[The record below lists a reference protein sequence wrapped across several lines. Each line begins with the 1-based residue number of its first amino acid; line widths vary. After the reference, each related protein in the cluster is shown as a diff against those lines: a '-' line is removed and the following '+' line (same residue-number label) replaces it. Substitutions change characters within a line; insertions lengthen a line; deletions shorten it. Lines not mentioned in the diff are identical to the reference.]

1 MENSNNENGNNENG
15 ASVFYPWA
23 RTFSYN
29 ADVTMVISV
38 RDRGKTFGIRMAAM
52 DDAIKRGHRFV
63 EVVRYKNELP
73 EVIAGYFDKLAMLD
87 KFSSYEF
94 RTEGRK
100 GFYRPK
106 ANDTSKKSKEPW
118 IPLCYFIALSEAQNA
133 KKRTY
138 VDVRYI
144 IFDEALIEP
153 GLYLRYLPREWQ
165 VLANVVD
172 TVTRE
177 SGTGEGIRPHLV
189 MCSNSVDLV
198 NPYFAA
204 WGIND
209 VPPVGYSWHANHHVL
224 LHYEDPSDIPTDR
237 SRTTLA
243 GRMVAGTDEAKTAL
257 SNEFIHAVDDDIAP
271 KPSGAK
277 FWIGLVF
284 RGQTFGIWIDWLEGF
299 YYVTPKIPSDARTVY
314 SLTRKDNSAN
324 RLIARR
330 ATPAMRALVQGYDE
344 RMLRFDSIATR
355 ESLLDA
361 LSLFGVA

>member
-1 MENSNNENGNNENG
+1 MSDEATST
-15 ASVFYPWA
+15 APYYPWA
-23 RTFSYN
+23 RTLSYN
-29 ADVTMVISV
+29 ADVTMVISA

-52 DDAIKRGHRFV
+52 DDAIKREHRFV

-87 KFSSYEF
+87 KYAPYEF

-100 GFYRPK
+100 GYYRRK
-106 ANDTSKKSKEPW
+106 NENSDGKKSKEPW

-138 VDVRYI
+138 VGVRYI

-153 GLYLRYLPREWQ
+153 GTYLRYLPREWQ

-177 SGTGEGIRPHLV
+177 TGTGDGVRPHLFL
-189 MCSNSVDLV
+189 CCNSVDLV

-204 WGIND
+204 WGID
-209 VPPVGYSWHANHHVL
+209 TVPPVGYSWHANRHVL
-224 LHYEDPSDIPTDR
+224 VHYEDVRNIPTNR
-237 SRTTLA
+237 AETTLA
-243 GRMVAGTDEAKTAL
+243 GRMVAGTDEALTAL
-257 SNEFIHAVDDDIAP
+257 SNEFVTAADDDIAV

-277 FWIGLVF
+277 FWIGLIY
-284 RGQTFGIWIDWLEGF
+284 RGASFGVWIDWVEG
-299 YYVTPKIPSDARTVY
+299 YYYITSKIPRDARTVY
-314 SLTRKDNSAN
+314 SLTRKDNTAN

-330 ATPAMRALVQGYDE
+330 ATPAMRALVQAYDE
-344 RMLRFDSIATR
+344 RMLRFESIATR
-355 ESLLDA
+355 ENLLDA
-361 LSLFGVA
+361 LSVFGVA